1 MWLVADL
8 HLMWGDLGVLSSSL
22 DAVRADLDGVDVAG
36 GGGGAAAE
44 AGSMSARRVE
54 AAVSSLEAACAAV
67 GSCYGGVSSGVRSLT
82 AIHQANDQAV
92 SSGARSLAPAGSGS
106 GRRGR
111 PGPLVGRE

>member
-1 MWLVADL
+1 MVDL

-36 GGGGAAAE
+36 AGVAASAMP
-44 AGSMSARRVE
+44 GSMSAGRVE

-67 GSCYGGVSSGVRSLT
+67 GSCYGSVSSGVRSLT

-92 SSGARSLAPAGSGS
+92 SGGAQSLAPTGSGS

>member
-1 MWLVADL
+1 MADL

-22 DAVRADLDGVDVAG
+22 DAVHADLDGVDVAG
-36 GGGGAAAE
+36 AGVAASAMP
-44 AGSMSARRVE
+44 GSMSARRVE

-67 GSCYGGVSSGVRSLT
+67 GSCYGDVSSGVRSLT

-92 SSGARSLAPAGSGS
+92 SGGAQSLAPAGS

>member
-1 MWLVADL
+1 MVDL

-36 GGGGAAAE
+36 AGVAASAMP
-44 AGSMSARRVE
+44 GSMSARRVE
-54 AAVSSLEAACAAV
+54 AAVSSLEAACAVV
-67 GSCYGGVSSGVRSLT
+67 GSCYGSVSSGVRSLT

-92 SSGARSLAPAGSGS
+92 SGGAQSLAPTGSGS

-111 PGPLVGRE
+111 PGPLAGGE

>member
-1 MWLVADL
+1 MVDL

-36 GGGGAAAE
+36 VGVAASAMP
-44 AGSMSARRVE
+44 GSMSAGRVE

-67 GSCYGGVSSGVRSLT
+67 GSCYGSVSSGVRSLT

-92 SSGARSLAPAGSGS
+92 SGGAQSLAPAGS

-111 PGPLVGRE
+111 PGPLAGGE